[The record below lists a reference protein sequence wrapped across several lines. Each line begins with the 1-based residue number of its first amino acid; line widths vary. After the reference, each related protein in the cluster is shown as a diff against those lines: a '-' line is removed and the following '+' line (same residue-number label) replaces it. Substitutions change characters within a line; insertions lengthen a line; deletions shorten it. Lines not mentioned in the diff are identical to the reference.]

1 MVGLVPQ
8 VHAQASL
15 LGVGP
20 DTQVRSIRFIFEG
33 DHSVSTAS
41 LGGLLAT
48 RAPRLQDRLPW
59 PFSSDRTQ
67 FLLDPVELQRDVVR
81 LRSHLQATGFLHAQV
96 DYAASTYDA
105 RKDAVRIRF
114 TVRLGP
120 PVIIQDVGFFTLDGY
135 LASAFEGEMRDRWI
149 AFRDQTAFKTGDRY
163 TVFRV
168 VQIEDQVLSWLKEQS
183 YAFATLYTA
192 TTIDSVH
199 STADIDFLVDPGPP
213 GTVSQIDIEGIRRV
227 SQRLV
232 LRELPIRVGDPFSSR
247 PLIRGQQKLFAL
259 NLFQIAQVHV
269 PPQERDSTVTVRVD
283 LREARLR
290 YLSSETGYNQR
301 SGLWGEGR
309 WSHRNFL
316 GGARVLAASAEL
328 RTGILASVP
337 SLSSRLMRASVALTQ
352 PYFVVRELVAVF
364 EPYLQFEGDPLL
376 LDTDQPFGIN
386 RREYGLN
393 STLIHGLQ
401 TTRTFSLQYNVGQA
415 TTFSRALTGDARD
428 SYDKGVLTLA
438 GTVGWT
444 ANLLNPRRG
453 YTVRSSI
460 ENAGGLQRLM
470 GFQETGLDYMKLN
483 MEVSGFIPVTQDL
496 FIGMRVSAGRLWPY
510 HDQAVTLF
518 TTGGRAR
525 YEAQFA
531 APTEERYDPIRF
543 YAGGGDVRGWGP
555 GLVGPKVNRT
565 TFVTDDTGEVV
576 YDGDTP
582 ATTSER
588 YEPVGGLSRVAG
600 GMEFWYRLGGPWRMA
615 LFLDAGQV
623 SAVVSEMPDCDPV
636 AYRGEALIE
645 RVDVQC
651 GLEDKGQIDWR
662 SLRFGTGVGIRYE
675 TPIGFVRLDIA
686 TKINPDALDLQ
697 SPRNAFLAQQGLS
710 EVNRNQLNRLGIH
723 ISIGQA
729 F

>member
-1 MVGLVPQ
+1 
-8 VHAQASL
+8 
-15 LGVGP
+15 
-20 DTQVRSIRFIFEG
+20 
-33 DHSVSTAS
+33 
-41 LGGLLAT
+41 
-48 RAPRLQDRLPW
+48 
-59 PFSSDRTQ
+59 
-67 FLLDPVELQRDVVR
+67 
-81 LRSHLQATGFLHAQV
+81 
-96 DYAASTYDA
+96 
-105 RKDAVRIRF
+105 
-114 TVRLGP
+114 
-120 PVIIQDVGFFTLDGY
+120 
-135 LASAFEGEMRDRWI
+135 
-149 AFRDQTAFKTGDRY
+149 
-163 TVFRV
+163 
-168 VQIEDQVLSWLKEQS
+168 
-183 YAFATLYTA
+183 
-192 TTIDSVH
+192 
-199 STADIDFLVDPGPP
+199 
-213 GTVSQIDIEGIRRV
+213 
-227 SQRLV
+227 
-232 LRELPIRVGDPFSSR
+232 
-247 PLIRGQQKLFAL
+247 
-259 NLFQIAQVHV
+259 
-269 PPQERDSTVTVRVD
+269 
-283 LREARLR
+283 
-290 YLSSETGYNQR
+290 
-301 SGLWGEGR
+301 
-309 WSHRNFL
+309 
-316 GGARVLAASAEL
+316 
-328 RTGILASVP
+328 
-337 SLSSRLMRASVALTQ
+337 
-352 PYFVVRELVAVF
+352 
-364 EPYLQFEGDPLL
+364 
-376 LDTDQPFGIN
+376 
-386 RREYGLN
+386 
-393 STLIHGLQ
+393 
-401 TTRTFSLQYNVGQA
+401 
-415 TTFSRALTGDARD
+415 
-428 SYDKGVLTLA
+428 
-438 GTVGWT
+438 
-444 ANLLNPRRG
+444 
-453 YTVRSSI
+453 
-460 ENAGGLQRLM
+460 M

-582 ATTSER
+582 VTTSER